1 MTRSVPEW
9 IGKTD
14 DTPIPPR
21 VRLRVFDRW
30 HGVCH
35 ISGRRIYPGDAWQ
48 CDHIVALV
56 NGGSHCESNLA
67 PALTEPHLGKTKED
81 VAEKSRVARKR
92 KSHLGIKKPS
102 RFPGSRNSQWKK
114 KMDGTV
120 VRRDHD

>member
-1 MTRSVPEW
+1 MPRSTNEW

-14 DTPIPPR
+14 DSPVPAR
-21 VRLRVFDRW
+21 VRVRIFDRSG
-30 HGVCH
+30 GVCH
-35 ISGRRIYPGDAWQ
+35 ISGRKIRPGEAWDL
-48 CDHIVALV
+48 DHIIALI
-56 NGGSHCESNLA
+56 NGGTHTELNLS
-67 PALTEPHLGKTKED
+67 PVLIDPHREKTKED

-120 VRRDHD
+120 ARRDHD